1 MEHLP
6 NLVQDKIRSYLTYAD
21 VAPVEH
27 RQKFKAVHV
36 SIKTIN
42 MSKVEN
48 VPYFVDMSAT
58 SNRNMQNFT
67 LRYYSREKK
76 LKTFYL
82 RKRPLIP
89 SGISYRSYNKLKWEH
104 KHMYKRMTGDQYI
117 THRLKKDMHAEIL
130 YSHAHP
136 FLL

>member
-1 MEHLP
+1 MDNLP
-6 NLVQDKIRSYLTYAD
+6 SLVQDQIRSYLTYTD
-21 VAPVEH
+21 VMSPEYRH
-27 RQKFKAVHV
+27 KLKAVHA

-42 MSKVEN
+42 MSKTEN
-48 VPYFVDMSAT
+48 VPCFVDMGAA
-58 SNRNMQNFT
+58 SNRNMRNFT
-67 LRYYSREKK
+67 LRHYSRERK

-104 KHMYKRMTGDQYI
+104 MHMFKRMTGDQYL
-117 THRLKKDMHAEIL
+117 THRLKKDMHAEIV
-130 YSHAHP
+130 YSHTHP